1 MQRETKRN
9 VSLVATIGAAFIL
22 FAVVGGA
29 ITTRHMN
36 KTADEHGMSA
46 GRPGDALP
54 NRINDQSAA
63 SAKGATT
70 GSNSDSA
77 VPPGGK

>member
-1 MQRETKRN
+1 MLREPKRN
-9 VSLVATIGAAFIL
+9 VSLVATIGAAFVL
-22 FAVVGGA
+22 LAVAGGV
-29 ITTRHMN
+29 ITARHMN

-63 SAKGATT
+63 SAKGTTT
-70 GSNSDSA
+70 GTSSDSA
-77 VPPGGK
+77 VPPAHK